1 MLKLPFTVEEY
12 MQKVQKLQAEMMPE
26 AIVMPGKISRSY
38 QFYPT
43 VVEFSYIQRPR
54 KFIVSPTPSLD

>member
-26 AIVMPGKISRSY
+26 AKVMPGK
-38 QFYPT
+38 
-43 VVEFSYIQRPR
+43 
-54 KFIVSPTPSLD
+54 L